1 MKNKSNLKYCSVCG
15 REKEKKHLDNI
26 PVDLYIECEC
36 EQKIREENEKKL
48 QIQAESYY
56 FNSRATDSHIMFKER
71 NAFFNNMIIDESNEK
86 VVKLSKFI
94 AEMLINNTETESDK
108 NGMVLFGNTGS
119 GKTYIS
125 SAIINEYNK
134 NAPINEGLLNII
146 KKNIANGVTPTD
158 IPIKSKCKI
167 IKERDLIKLSDIYNY
182 KTDSS
187 PVDEYVKADKL
198 LIIDDVGTFYGD
210 KNKASSTLFYVIDYR
225 YSQKLPTII
234 TTNLNKE
241 ELSTYL
247 SDRSFDRLS
256 ACCWFMALKSEKSR
270 RK

>member
-1 MKNKSNLKYCSVCG
+1 
-15 REKEKKHLDNI
+15 
-26 PVDLYIECEC
+26 
-36 EQKIREENEKKL
+36 
-48 QIQAESYY
+48 
-56 FNSRATDSHIMFKER
+56 
-71 NAFFNNMIIDESNEK
+71 
-86 VVKLSKFI
+86 
-94 AEMLINNTETESDK
+94 MLLNNTETESDK

-146 KKNIANGVTPTD
+146 KKNISNGVTPTD

-167 IKERDLIKLSDIYNY
+167 IKERDLIKFSDIYNY

-210 KNKASSTLFYVIDYR
+210 KNKASATLFYVIDYR

-247 SDRSFDRLS
+247 GDRSFDRLS
-256 ACCWFMALKSEKSR
+256 ACCWFMALKSDKSR